1 MQIHQLI
8 CCQIG
13 RFCVTLCN
21 QAHAREGY
29 CRIELLRNPGTLGQR
44 LQAVRY
50 DPERLEEG
58 ITVQGSNGDPDVVT
72 VREPVSCQTA
82 FMKRSQQVIVSV
94 GHSHDLADFH
104 VELGGSTAFK
114 VHGCDVLRLTC
125 QNPFDCNLL
134 RLVMSPPSLTQVH
147 QSIKIHKCVFLYSRH
162 LCFILSL
169 WPTGTPHFGTPVTT
183 RVLGM

>member
-8 CCQIG
+8 CRQIG

-29 CRIELLRNPGTLGQR
+29 CRIELLRNSGTHGQR

-58 ITVQGSNGDPDVVT
+58 ITVQGGNG
-72 VREPVSCQTA
+72 
-82 FMKRSQQVIVSV
+82 VSV
-94 GHSHDLADFH
+94 GHSHDPSMKAVGHGLADFH
-104 VELGGSTAFK
+104 VELGGSIAFK

>member
-1 MQIHQLI
+1 MQVHQLI

-21 QAHAREGY
+21 QAHAREGD
-29 CRIELLRNPGTLGQR
+29 CRVELLGHTGTLGQR

-72 VREPVSCQTA
+72 VREPGSCQTA

-94 GHSHDLADFH
+94 GHSHGLADFLI
-104 VELGGSTAFK
+104 ELGGSIAFK
-114 VHGCDVLRLTC
+114 VHGFEVLRLTRPK
-125 QNPFDCNLL
+125 PFGRNLL
-134 RLVMSPPSLTQVH
+134 QLVMSSPSSTDVH
-147 QSIKIHKCVFLYSRH
+147 
-162 LCFILSL
+162 
-169 WPTGTPHFGTPVTT
+169 
-183 RVLGM
+183 